1 MLGRIVKE
9 NQRLFIDSK
18 EVVGIQDFS
27 FNYDLPIDQIKTL
40 GMETVTFG
48 HVRPVTA
55 EVTINKLAIDQ
66 DNFINYTGDNT
77 FSGYVV
83 YKDKYFAFNSGILN
97 NYSISCAIGE
107 IPTIT
112 TNLTVLGEF
121 GENVNKSVVNIP
133 KNDIKILNYSD
144 IDVTLDEFTFNRLQN
159 VDLTID
165 VNRNIIYSLTTSYPV
180 QIVTNP
186 PIVTNMIFT
195 IKADDYQ
202 IKNIR
207 ELICRYKVNQISISF
222 KDFKNPTG
230 SNVLSFNY
238 NEAIFL
244 GESYQGTVGD
254 SSIIVLKYQAYTNA
268 SLPIPVIDP
277 IPNED
282 TINLENNITF

>member
-1 MLGRIVKE
+1 MLGRISKE

-18 EVVGIQDFS
+18 EVIGIQDFS
-27 FNYDLPIDQIKTL
+27 FNYDLPIDQVKTL

-55 EVTINKLAIDQ
+55 EITVNKLAIDQ
-66 DNFINYTGDNT
+66 DNFINYTGDTT
-77 FSGYVV
+77 FSGYVT

-107 IPTIT
+107 IPSIT

-121 GENVNKSVVNIP
+121 GENVNKSIINIP

-144 IDVTLDEFTFNRLQN
+144 IEVNLDEFTLNRLQN
-159 VDLTID
+159 IDISID
-165 VNRNIIYSLTTSYPV
+165 VNRNIIYSLDTAYPV
-180 QIVTNP
+180 QIITNP
-186 PIVTNMIFT
+186 PIVTNLVFT

-207 ELICRYKVNQISISF
+207 DLICQYKIDQINILF
-222 KDFKNPTG
+222 REFKNPNG
-230 SNVLSFNY
+230 PVILSFNY

-244 GESYQGTVGD
+244 GETYQGSVGD
-254 SSIIVLKYQAYTNA
+254 SSIIALKYQAFSNA
-268 SLPIPVIDP
+268 SLPSISTNP
-277 IPNED
+277 IPKED
-282 TINLENNITF
+282 TINLTNNITF